1 MEKEILGAMIPM
13 TVFKKEIYD
22 FVESLVKERLKERDK
37 KVLLT
42 VEEAS
47 KFLNV
52 KVSWLRQAVFR
63 KEINHIKVGALVRFR
78 EEDLENYIQK
88 NIKSFD
94 QS

>member
-1 MEKEILGAMIPM
+1 MKEK
-13 TVFKKEIYD
+13 
-22 FVESLVKERLKERDK
+22 LKERDNK
-37 KVLLT
+37 GLLT

-52 KVSWLRQAVFR
+52 KVSWLRQAIFKR
-63 KEINHIKVGALVRFR
+63 EINYIKVGALVRFR
-78 EEDLENYIQK
+78 EEDLESYIQK